1 MKALAVAPDGR
12 EVDLFYSTAE
22 PDEGFIARL
31 QRDAQAACV
40 RLHVLVSARD
50 GRLDV
55 ARICDTVPGWA
66 EADVWFCGP
75 GRFGQALR
83 EGFVARGLPAADFH
97 QELFDMR

>member
-1 MKALAVAPDGR
+1 MSEQARTMAQPLGGLLGQRGQRLARQRRIGGVAG
-12 EVDLFYSTAE
+12 
-22 PDEGFIARL
+22 EGDR
-31 QRDAQAACV
+31 R
-40 RLHVLVSARD
+40 VLRQHCQD

-75 GRFGQALR
+75 GGFGQSLR

>member
-1 MKALAVAPDGR
+1 MSELNYKAAGRYEKFKTRNIRMNMKSEESR
-12 EVDLFYSTAE
+12 SK
-22 PDEGFIARL
+22 
-31 QRDAQAACV
+31 
-40 RLHVLVSARD
+40 HVLVSARD

-75 GRFGQALR
+75 GGFGQALR